1 MGFKSVLATSY
12 HICAIKTPEGCL
24 VLLKPSG
31 ETAARGGNSLP
42 RGLGGRKIHPPSPRR
57 ALAMVSS
64 AARPEL
70 REGDGA
76 GDAGWRSFRSLN

>member
-12 HICAIKTPEGCL
+12 HICAIKTPEVCL
-24 VLLKPSG
+24 VLLKPSWRPQREG
-31 ETAARGGNSLP
+31 EIPSLEDWGGNS
-42 RGLGGRKIHPPSPRR
+42 PPGPSR
-57 ALAMVSS
+57 ALDMVST